1 MSRDVFLL
9 LSFAV
14 LIFVAAHLMSRS
26 GEPPEKPKAA
36 ANVDPE

>member
-1 MSRDVFLL
+1 MSRDVLLL

-26 GEPPEKPKAA
+26 AEPPEKSGTA
-36 ANVDPE
+36 ANIDPE